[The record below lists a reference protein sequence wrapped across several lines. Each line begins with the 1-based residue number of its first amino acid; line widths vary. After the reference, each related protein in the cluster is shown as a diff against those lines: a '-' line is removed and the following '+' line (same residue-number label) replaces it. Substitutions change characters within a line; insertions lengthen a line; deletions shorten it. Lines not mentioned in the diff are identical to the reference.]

1 MNIELVPL
9 QENEK
14 ERFIKEIQAAFK
26 KAVVEEF
33 GDNGE
38 EIIPREDVINSFNAA
53 GAESYNIICNGEI
66 VGGAVLKINPVTKIN
81 ELQLLYIKLGNHS
94 KGLGAA
100 AWQAIE
106 KLHPETKIWETFT
119 PYFEKR
125 NIHFYVN
132 RCGFKIIEFYG
143 PQHPLPCPPNPAN
156 TPPDMEYFFRFEKDM
171 TAAQQNI

>member
-1 MNIELVPL
+1 MEIELVPL
-9 QENEK
+9 QESEK

-38 EIIPREDVINSFNAA
+38 EIIPREDVVNSFNAK
-53 GAESYNIICNGEI
+53 GAESYNIIHNGEI
-66 VGGAVLKINPVTKIN
+66 VGGAVLQIRPDNRN
-81 ELQLLYIKLGNHS
+81 ELQLLYIKVGNHS

-132 RCGFKIIEFYG
+132 KCGFKIVEFYNEKN
-143 PQHPLPCPPNPAN
+143 PMPNPPQSEN
-156 TPPDMEYFFRFEKDM
+156 KPPDMEYFFKFEKDM

>member
-1 MNIELVPL
+1 MEIELVPL

-38 EIIPREDVINSFNAA
+38 EIIQREDVINSFNAK
-53 GAESYNIICNGEI
+53 GAESYNIIHNGEI
-66 VGGAVLKINPVTKIN
+66 VGGAVLQIRPDNRN
-81 ELQLLYIKLGNHS
+81 ELQLLYIKVGNHS

-106 KLHPETKIWETFT
+106 KLHPKTKIWEAFT

-132 RCGFKIIEFYG
+132 RCGFKIVEFFNEKN
-143 PQHPLPCPPNPAN
+143 PMPNPPSTEN
-156 TPPDMEYFFRFEKDM
+156 KPPDMEYFFRFEKDM
-171 TAAQQNI
+171 TAAQKNI